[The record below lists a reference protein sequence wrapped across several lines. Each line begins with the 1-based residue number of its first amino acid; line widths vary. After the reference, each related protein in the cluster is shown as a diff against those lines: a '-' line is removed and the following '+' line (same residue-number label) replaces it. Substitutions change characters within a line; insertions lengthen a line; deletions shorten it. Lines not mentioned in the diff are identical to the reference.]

1 MTDKIEVTLASKL
14 AVLLFS
20 LLSRGQL
27 VNNNTTMGRSSLCS
41 IGTDFNSKHWLSLDI
56 CGLICLTFS
65 YTLHLFA
72 LFASGF
78 TLIGHHLLAQLLY
91 GEFVRVGVLDD
102 NVTSTH
108 MLFH

>member
-1 MTDKIEVTLASKL
+1 MNN
-14 AVLLFS
+14 
-20 LLSRGQL
+20 RY
-27 VNNNTTMGRSSLCS
+27 NNTTMGRSSLCS

-91 GEFVRVGVLDD
+91 GEFVLVCVLDD
-102 NVTSTH
+102 VTIPICYFINIDISY
-108 MLFH
+108 LIYFFAIQ